1 MSTLIEFEEQVRAAD
16 GQITTSSLYDCLAG
30 SILSEGALKHLEVKP
45 NKKFLGPIH
54 DGTMAEIYGPRGI
67 GKTWLREAIAY
78 CLTRKLDLG
87 PFKSDEPA
95 GVLIVD
101 GEMSLTLLKDR
112 QALSENIPAAIKPL
126 DIISN
131 EYLYCGGNPVINL
144 SDPLCRDAFIELIK
158 KTNSRWDVI
167 IFDNLSSFLPGIK
180 ENDQE
185 AWAPINGFFLQ
196 LKWMGKAVIF
206 IHHAGKSGDQRGTS
220 GREDQLDFV
229 LKLTLPAGHDPA
241 DGCKFDATLTKSRSL
256 TGAEAAPFTFE
267 ITEHEN
273 GGLTWAVTNQRES
286 RKETIIA
293 LLGNGVSQKTISDLM
308 GVDKAYISRTRT
320 TAIKNK
326 ILTDSGAS
334 FTAIGSLK
342 YSGVDIEKYIS

>member
-1 MSTLIEFEEQVRAAD
+1 MGAD
-16 GQITTSSLYDCLAG
+16 QW
-30 SILSEGALKHLEVKP
+30 V
-45 NKKFLGPIH
+45 
-54 DGTMAEIYGPRGI
+54 
-67 GKTWLREAIAY
+67 
-78 CLTRKLDLG
+78 
-87 PFKSDEPA
+87 
-95 GVLIVD
+95 
-101 GEMSLTLLKDR
+101 
-112 QALSENIPAAIKPL
+112 
-126 DIISN
+126 
-131 EYLYCGGNPVINL
+131 
-144 SDPLCRDAFIELIK
+144 
-158 KTNSRWDVI
+158 
-167 IFDNLSSFLPGIK
+167 
-180 ENDQE
+180 
-185 AWAPINGFFLQ
+185 FLQ

-273 GGLTWAVTNQRES
+273 GGLTWAVTNQIES